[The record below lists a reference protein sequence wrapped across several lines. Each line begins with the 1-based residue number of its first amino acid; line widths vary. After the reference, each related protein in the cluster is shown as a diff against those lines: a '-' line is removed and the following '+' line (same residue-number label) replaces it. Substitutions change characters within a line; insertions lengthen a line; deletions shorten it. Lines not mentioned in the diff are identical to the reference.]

1 MIGTKTGFRDWLTA
15 QGLTYTAYTKLAVE
29 AKAKLYQQYRSGR

>member
-1 MIGTKTGFRDWLTA
+1 MIGTKTSFRDWLTA
-15 QGLTYTAYTKLAVE
+15 QGFTYSAYVKLDIP